1 MNTQLPIIVL
11 YIYDAKDKDN
21 PYIYIL
27 STISCLVIY
36 GSRQLIVVHRVYIS
50 VQDIAYSVYNNIMIQ

>member
-1 MNTQLPIIVL
+1 ML
-11 YIYDAKDKDN
+11 YIYDAKDQDN

-36 GSRQLIVVHRVYIS
+36 GSRLLTVVHRVYIS